1 MAEYRLYIDESGD
14 HTYRNLEKLNSR
26 YLGLTGALIHQVYY
40 NPTIPDGSEELKK
53 KFFTYDPDRPPILVR
68 RQLISKKGAFAVL
81 REVPVNEGWESALL
95 SFSGG

>member
-14 HTYRNLEKLNSR
+14 HTYRNLEKLDSR

-53 KFFTYDPDRPPILVR
+53 KFFT
-68 RQLISKKGAFAVL
+68 
-81 REVPVNEGWESALL
+81 
-95 SFSGG
+95 